1 MTTQD
6 ENAIPDIRYLAKK
19 HGFRAW
25 VHSSS
30 DTYPD
35 ESNVDD
41 PYLVGVVE
49 LLKEAINDLGSFK
62 LVLLMGDDFMPRE
75 QPPGTCAVNGV
86 VYEGGGSE
94 WAPTSHYLP
103 TQTDW
108 SEVRAAARAVM
119 LRALWSHGLM
129 RFCAAM
135 PRPTGRNRKSFGARH
150 TTLWLAESEPDIED
164 DFKKY
169 WAVRN
174 TQIAHAGKDSSPRGG
189 TAAPFRV
196 LTHDL
201 VLRWIDATLPD
212 SDLRF
217 SPEPEDADRLLEL
230 VQDAMAFT
238 IFRLQE
244 KSKVNPDPP

>member
-1 MTTQD
+1 MATQD
-6 ENAIPDIRYLAKK
+6 ENAILDIRYLAEK

-25 VHSSS
+25 VHRSS

-35 ESNVDD
+35 ESNVNDT
-41 PYLVGVVE
+41 YLVGVVE

-75 QPPGTCAVNGV
+75 QPPGIYAVNGV
-86 VYEGGGSE
+86 VYEGGGSG
-94 WAPTSHYLP
+94 WAPTSHHLP

-108 SEVRAAARAVM
+108 SEVRTTARAVM
-119 LRALWSHGLM
+119 LRALRSHGLM

-135 PRPTGRNRKSFGARH
+135 PRPTGRNRKSFGALH
-150 TTLWLAESEPDIED
+150 TALWLAASETDIED

-189 TAAPFRV
+189 GQRP
-196 LTHDL
+196 
-201 VLRWIDATLPD
+201 
-212 SDLRF
+212 RF
-217 SPEPEDADRLLEL
+217 LS
-230 VQDAMAFT
+230 
-238 IFRLQE
+238 
-244 KSKVNPDPP
+244 

>member
-150 TTLWLAESEPDIED
+150 TRLWLALSEPYIE
-164 DFKKY
+164 
-169 WAVRN
+169 
-174 TQIAHAGKDSSPRGG
+174 G
-189 TAAPFRV
+189 
-196 LTHDL
+196 DL
-201 VLRWIDATLPD
+201 
-212 SDLRF
+212 
-217 SPEPEDADRLLEL
+217 
-230 VQDAMAFT
+230 
-238 IFRLQE
+238 
-244 KSKVNPDPP
+244 KN